1 MKWPFTRSAR
11 EPGWLVVSLRPGEL
25 SYVHGQFVPGGSSV
39 VDQCGTRPLEGE
51 YEGAERLAKELGF
64 GGYQC
69 STLLAPGEYQIL
81 MVDAPNV
88 PQVELKT
95 AIRWR
100 IKDMLDYHVDD
111 ATVDLLAVP
120 PNPAGGGERAQS
132 MYAVTARNE
141 VIRSCISRFD
151 AAHIPLSV
159 IDIPETSQ
167 RNIAA
172 LFERDERG
180 LAMLYLG
187 PDQGLLTINFRGEL
201 MLARR
206 IEVGMKDLTSASGA
220 AREEQFQ
227 RVLLE
232 LQRTFDHFDRQ
243 FAYVPVAKL
252 MLAPDPEETGL
263 MEYLAGNLDLPVER
277 ARLAAAIDFGPAAEL
292 EPEQEWRL
300 FHLIGGA
307 LRYESKVL

>member
-1 MKWPFTRSAR
+1 MKWPFTRNAR
-11 EPGWLVVSLRPGEL
+11 EPGWLVVGLHPGEL
-25 SYVHGQFVPGGSSV
+25 SYVHGRFVPGAASV
-39 VDQCGTRPLEGE
+39 IDQCGTRSLEGE
-51 YEGAERLAKELGF
+51 YGGAERVAKELGF
-64 GGYQC
+64 GRYQC
-69 STLLAPGEYQIL
+69 STLLAPSEYQML

-88 PQVELKT
+88 PRPELKT

-100 IKDMLDYHVDD
+100 IKDLLDYRIED

-120 PNPAGGGERAQS
+120 PNPAGAERPQS

-141 VIRSCISRFD
+141 VIQACIGRFD
-151 AAHIPLSV
+151 AARIALAV

-167 RNIAA
+167 RNVAA

-180 LAMLYLG
+180 LAMLHLG
-187 PDQGLLTINFRGEL
+187 RDQGLLTINFLGEL

-206 IEVGMKDLTSASGA
+206 IEVGMQALIAASGA
-220 AREEQFQ
+220 AREELMQ

-252 MLAPDPEETGL
+252 MLAPEPENTGL
-263 MEYLAGNLDLPVER
+263 LEYLGGNLDLPVER
-277 ARLAAAIDFGPAAEL
+277 ARLSAAIDFGSAAEL

-300 FHLIGGA
+300 FHLIGAA
-307 LRYESKVL
+307 LRHESKVL

>member
-25 SYVHGQFVPGGSSV
+25 SYVHGQFVQGGSSV
-39 VDQCGTRPLEGE
+39 IDQCGTRPLQGE
-51 YEGAERLAKELGF
+51 FGGAEQLARELGF
-64 GGYQC
+64 GRYQC
-69 STLLAPGEYQIL
+69 STLLAPGEYQVL

-88 PQVELKT
+88 PQAELKT

-100 IKDMLDYHVDD
+100 IKDMLDYHIDD

-120 PNPAGGGERAQS
+120 PNPAGGERAQS

-141 VIRSCISRFD
+141 VIQACIGRFD
-151 AAHIPLSV
+151 AARIPLTV

-167 RNIAA
+167 RNVAA

-180 LAMLYLG
+180 LAMLHLG
-187 PDQGLLTINFRGEL
+187 RDQGLLTINFRGEL

-206 IEVGMKDLTSASGA
+206 IEVGMQDLTAASGA

-252 MLAPDPEETGL
+252 MLAPDPEDTGL
-263 MEYLAGNLDLPVER
+263 LEYLAGNLDLPVER
-277 ARLAAAIDFGPAAEL
+277 ARLSAAIAFGSAAEL

-300 FHLIGGA
+300 FHLIGAA
-307 LRYESKVL
+307 LRHESRAL

>member
-1 MKWPFTRSAR
+1 MKWPFTRNAR
-11 EPGWLVVSLRPGEL
+11 EPGWLAVSLRPGEM
-25 SYVHGQFVPGGSSV
+25 SFVHGQAVPGGPPV
-39 VDQCGTRPLEGE
+39 IDRCGTRALEGE
-51 YEGAERLAKELGF
+51 YEGMEQLAKELDIGR
-64 GGYQC
+64 YQC

-81 MVDAPNV
+81 LVDAPNV
-88 PQVELKT
+88 PQAELKT

-100 IKDMLDYHVDD
+100 IKDLLDYHVDD

-120 PNPAGGGERAQS
+120 PNPAAGERAQS

-141 VIRSCISRFD
+141 LIQACIGRFQ
-151 AAHIPLSV
+151 AARIPLTV

-167 RNIAA
+167 RNVAA

-187 PDQGLLTINFRGEL
+187 RDQGLLTINFRGEL

-206 IEVGMKDLTSASGA
+206 IEVGVQDLAAASGG

-243 FAYVPVAKL
+243 FTYVPVAKL
-252 MLAPDPEETGL
+252 MLAPDPEESGL
-263 MEYLAGNLDLPVER
+263 LEFLASNLDIPVER
-277 ARLAAAIDFGPAAEL
+277 ARLSATIDFGAGAEL
-292 EPEQEWRL
+292 GPEQEWRL
-300 FHLIGGA
+300 FHLIGAA
-307 LRYESKVL
+307 LRHESKVL